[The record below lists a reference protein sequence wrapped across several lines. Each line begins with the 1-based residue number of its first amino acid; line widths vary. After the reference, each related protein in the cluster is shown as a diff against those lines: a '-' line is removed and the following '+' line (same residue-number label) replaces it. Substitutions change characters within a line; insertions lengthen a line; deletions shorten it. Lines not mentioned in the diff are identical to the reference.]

1 MAGSNKFHKQN
12 DDPTMSTFASD
23 DSVLPSPLLIVED
36 EPLAQLRLRVVLAS
50 LGYTADA
57 LTFADSIASADA
69 LLNELPF
76 AMVLVDVGLPDGNG
90 VDLIRRIHA
99 RDPALPIL
107 VISTWNTER
116 VIVDALQAGATGYVL
131 KEREDDE
138 ISISIR
144 SALRGG
150 APIDPFVAK
159 RILELIAGTR
169 MGLAPPATVTSTAAA
184 SSAGAAAP
192 ADLLSPRENEILEL
206 VSRGLT
212 NREIAGVLSLSKF
225 TVECHIRNV
234 YKKLAVRS
242 RTQAVFEARA
252 LGFIE

>member
-1 MAGSNKFHKQN
+1 MTIAAAP
-12 DDPTMSTFASD
+12 DV
-23 DSVLPSPLLIVED
+23 SVLPSPLLVVED
-36 EPLAQLRLRVVLAS
+36 EPLAQLRLRAVLGS
-50 LGYTADA
+50 LGYTDDA
-57 LTFADSIASADA
+57 LTFAGSLASARA
-69 LLNELPF
+69 LLDDFPF

-90 VDLIRRIHA
+90 LDLIRSLHA

-107 VISTWNTER
+107 VISTWNSER
-116 VIVDALQAGATGYVL
+116 VIVDALQAGASGYVL
-131 KEREDDE
+131 KEREDTE
-138 ISISIR
+138 IAISIR

-159 RILELIAGTR
+159 RILELIAEG
-169 MGLAPPATVTSTAAA
+169 GALAARSPKASRPAPD
-184 SSAGAAAP
+184 AP
-192 ADLLSPRENEILEL
+192 LLSAREIEIILF

-212 NREIAGVLSLSKF
+212 NREIADVLSLSKF

-252 LGFIE
+252 LGLLD

>member
-1 MAGSNKFHKQN
+1 
-12 DDPTMSTFASD
+12 MSALSPEE
-23 DSVLPSPLLIVED
+23 SILPSPLLVVED
-36 EPLAQLRLRVVLAS
+36 EPLAQVRLRGVLGS
-50 LGYTADA
+50 LGYSTDA
-57 LTFADSIASADA
+57 LVFADSIARGEA
-69 LLNELPF
+69 LLRESPF

-90 VDLIRRIHA
+90 VDLIRRLHA

-138 ISISIR
+138 IAISIR

-159 RILELIAGTR
+159 RILELITQKE
-169 MGLAPPATVTSTAAA
+169 P
-184 SSAGAAAP
+184 AP
-192 ADLLSPRENEILEL
+192 ALPPVPEHGVRSDLLSARETEILL
-206 VSRGLT
+206 FVSRGLT
-212 NREIAGVLSLSKF
+212 NREIASLLSLSRF

-234 YKKLAVRS
+234 YKKLAVNS
-242 RTQAVFEARA
+242 RTQAVFEARV
-252 LGFIE
+252 LGFLE